1 MRNFEVA
8 FIFADIADIL
18 EVKGE
23 NFFKIRAYRKAAH
36 TMENLSLEIE
46 DLAKQSRLQEI
57 EGIGKALSDKIHE
70 IINTGS
76 CRYYEEL
83 KKEIP
88 RGLVDMLKIPGLGAK
103 KIKVIYES
111 LGISSIEALEEAA
124 RAHKL
129 RMLPGMGVKTE
140 QAILKGIQTLK
151 GHAGKVL
158 LATALPIAER
168 ILTMLSGMKEITTIE
183 LAGSLRRKKEMVK
196 DIDVVVAT
204 KDPEI
209 IINDFL
215 KFPAIAQILARGLTK
230 VSVMLNMG
238 LQMDLRV
245 VEPHAFYSALQH
257 FTGSKE
263 HNTKLR
269 SLALKMGYKLNE
281 YGIFKKEGQ
290 EAFYPQ
296 SEEEFY
302 GKLGMPYIIPELR
315 EERGEIEAALEGRL
329 PEVVRQKDIRGD
341 LHIHSNFSD
350 GVSSIESI
358 AQRAKAL
365 GYEYIAITDHSKSL
379 KIARGLDESKLREQ
393 IRIIKKMNEKLEGIR
408 ILTGIE
414 VDILTDG
421 SLDFDDDIL
430 KELDVVIASVHSGFK
445 QDRKTL
451 TRRIINAC
459 YNPYVNIIAH
469 PTGRILG
476 RRDPYDVD
484 MDIVLEAA
492 AATDTVLEI
501 NSSPDRLDLN
511 DFMVRRANDLGIKIA
526 INTDAHDKEAL
537 TDMKYGVWV
546 ARRGWL
552 TAQSVINT
560 YPLKQLLDFLN
571 ETSFS
576 GGLSHL

>member
-1 MRNFEVA
+1 
-8 FIFADIADIL
+8 
-18 EVKGE
+18 
-23 NFFKIRAYRKAAH
+23 
-36 TMENLSLEIE
+36 ME
-46 DLAKQSRLQEI
+46 
-57 EGIGKALSDKIHE
+57 
-70 IINTGS
+70 
-76 CRYYEEL
+76 
-83 KKEIP
+83 
-88 RGLVDMLKIPGLGAK
+88 
-103 KIKVIYES
+103 
-111 LGISSIEALEEAA
+111 
-124 RAHKL
+124 
-129 RMLPGMGVKTE
+129 
-140 QAILKGIQTLK
+140 
-151 GHAGKVL
+151 
-158 LATALPIAER
+158 
-168 ILTMLSGMKEITTIE
+168 
-183 LAGSLRRKKEMVK
+183 
-196 DIDVVVAT
+196 
-204 KDPEI
+204 
-209 IINDFL
+209 FL
-215 KFPAIAQILARGLTK
+215 
-230 VSVMLNMG
+230 
-238 LQMDLRV
+238 
-245 VEPHAFYSALQH
+245 
-257 FTGSKE
+257 
-263 HNTKLR
+263 
-269 SLALKMGYKLNE
+269 
-281 YGIFKKEGQ
+281 KEGQ